1 MSEPTSSSARPVPP
15 LYRVDDEVA
24 ATLAGHRP
32 VLLNLLDGFV
42 DAGQVTRAVTEAV
55 LAGCEHTPLAVFDH
69 DQFHDYRSRR
79 PLITFDTN
87 RFTDLTEIAVV
98 LHKVTDA
105 HGESFLLLDGPEPDA
120 RWGAVLAAIEELV
133 QRFEVRL
140 TVTAHGVPMAV
151 PHTRPV
157 SMTVHGTDE
166 ALIEGHR
173 SWIDRVEIPASFASV
188 LEYRLGQQGRS
199 AHGFAVHVP
208 HYIAQSRFAPAALA
222 VLGEIEKIT
231 GLSIPAD
238 ELQAAAAATM
248 AEITAETNQSEDVQ
262 RVVGELEA
270 QYDGYVERASQEL
283 PSADE
288 IGAEFERFLRDQSG
302 FDDEDGPGRPI

>member
-1 MSEPTSSSARPVPP
+1 MSEPRQ

-24 ATLAGHRP
+24 ATLDGRRP

-55 LAGCEHTPLAVFDH
+55 LAGCEHEPLVVFDH

-79 PLITFDTN
+79 PMITFDTN
-87 RFTDLTEIAVV
+87 RFTDLAEVAVV

-105 HGESFLLLDGPEPDA
+105 QGEVFLLLDGPEPDA
-120 RWGAVLAAIEELV
+120 RWEAVLSALEELIV
-133 QRFEVRL
+133 RFDVRL

-151 PHTRPV
+151 PHTRPIT
-157 SMTVHGTDE
+157 MTVHGTDE
-166 ALIEGHR
+166 ALIAGQR
-173 SWIDRVEIPASFASV
+173 SWIDRVEIPASFTAV
-188 LEYRLGQQGRS
+188 LEYRLGQQDRS

-231 GLSIPAD
+231 GLSIPSDA
-238 ELQAAAAATM
+238 LQTAAAATL
-248 AEITAETNQSEDVQ
+248 AEIESEASQSDDIQ

-270 QYDGYVERASQEL
+270 QYDSYVERASQEL
-283 PSADE
+283 PSAEE
-288 IGAEFERFLRDQSG
+288 IGAEFERFLRDQTDYG
-302 FDDEDGPGRPI
+302 DEDPGRPL

>member
-1 MSEPTSSSARPVPP
+1 MGEPRS
-15 LYRVDDEVA
+15 LYEVDDEVA
-24 ATLAGHRP
+24 ATLEGRRP

-55 LAGCEHTPLAVFDH
+55 LAGCEHEPLAVFDH

-87 RFTDLTEIAVV
+87 RFTELADVSVI

-105 HGESFLLLDGPEPDA
+105 RGEIFLLLSGPEPDA
-120 RWGAVLAAIEELV
+120 RWEAVLSAIEELIV
-133 QRFEVRL
+133 RFEVRL

-151 PHTRPV
+151 PHTRPI

-173 SWIDRVEIPASFASV
+173 SWIDRVEIPASFTAV
-188 LEYRLGQQGRS
+188 LEYRLGQQERS

-208 HYIAQSRFAPAALA
+208 HYIAQSRFAPAAVA
-222 VLGEIEKIT
+222 VLTEIEKIT
-231 GLSIPAD
+231 GLSVPVD
-238 ELQAAAAATM
+238 DLQAAAAATL
-248 AEITAETNQSEDVQ
+248 AEIGAETSQSEDVQ
-262 RVVGELEA
+262 RVVAELEV
-270 QYDGYVERASQEL
+270 QYDAYLERANQEL
-283 PSADE
+283 PSAEE
-288 IGAEFERFLRDQSG
+288 IGAEFEKFLRDQSG
-302 FDDEDGPGRPI
+302 AGGDEDPGRPI